1 MEIFIYNYIE
11 ICNDTEYLLKYNML
25 TNMLKI
31 RIIHKAMSW
40 GWKNLRSNFSV
51 AHISWIKLAR
61 PHSCNIS
68 GVAVR
73 L

>member
-31 RIIHKAMSW
+31 RIIHKAMGW
-40 GWKNLRSNFSV
+40 GWKNLR
-51 AHISWIKLAR
+51 R
-61 PHSCNIS
+61 
-68 GVAVR
+68 
-73 L
+73 